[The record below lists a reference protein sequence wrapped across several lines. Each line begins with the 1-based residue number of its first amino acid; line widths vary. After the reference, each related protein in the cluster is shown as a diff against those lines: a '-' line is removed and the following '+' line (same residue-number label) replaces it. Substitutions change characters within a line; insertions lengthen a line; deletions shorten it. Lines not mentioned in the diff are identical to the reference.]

1 MTRTPLSAICLT
13 TTRLSLACMQG
24 HFMGYAS
31 YLGIGV
37 MVASSAITSFSWVYF
52 LLAMVTVQGGL
63 VEAGTAVHV
72 RCAAQ

>member
-1 MTRTPLSAICLT
+1 
-13 TTRLSLACMQG
+13 MQG